1 MTTRPPSSP
10 KAQPATTQPIKPH
23 ALKSFFGKMR
33 ADKTPPPQPQAVT
46 PQPILPQAGK
56 TQTEPVKTGAAANA
70 PSGFPRTAGRSA
82 ILQRAG
88 QQAAETGRA
97 TPPIK
102 LPRLRKTRLR
112 ALPRP
117 VRWVLQG
124 TLALAFAGMLS
135 LAVIFLMVQRGP
147 ISVGFLVGPI
157 EDAIR
162 RELGTGRVEIE
173 SALLRLSEDGR
184 GIEFR
189 LANLRIKDAHG
200 AVLAETPLAGINLS
214 GAALMRGWLAPVSV
228 EFIRPTL
235 RLTTTRGGGIAL
247 AVSRPP
253 ESGARTVP
261 EPSVRPAPIT
271 APSDAPRQIDL
282 IAALQHTMTDFREG
296 DAASVYLRELG
307 LRDATL
313 TIEHDGQEVV
323 WHIPGFTIDVQH
335 FQKRSVIVGEGL
347 IGSPAGPWGLSFRTT
362 DSRKSKRVRIEAEI
376 AELVPR
382 SIAANLAFLP
392 GAGALD
398 MPVGGSAAID
408 ISAEGGIAAA
418 DLKLTLSPGR
428 LQLPDALGG
437 SVPVSGGALH
447 LSYDA
452 ADRRLVVNPS
462 ELIWGKSRA
471 TWSGHLTPGAGEN
484 GPWHFDLAT
493 REANLEGLALTEAA
507 VSGNIV
513 PQSGQTRIEKLALR
527 AGDAQL
533 ALSGGTIATPSGA
546 GLQLDG
552 HIRPLSLPSLL
563 SAWPKHLAP
572 ELAQWI
578 QTNVKK
584 GRIAGGTVRLAP
596 PPVIAERKGGAPA
609 AAAGLLAGVAL
620 ELDLQD
626 LSLTPLAGFIPLVMD
641 AARLR
646 LEGGRLDIA
655 SNQARLPLPSGK
667 QVALKDPRF
676 SIAQLETTP
685 AMAEVTLQ
693 SAGPA
698 STILELLDQEPLGLL
713 RSLGLDAHAIEGK
726 SEATIKATF
735 PTQSDLKTSDI
746 KAEGRIRVTDTRSK
760 GLLGGFDISGGTL
773 LLGLTDKALDAKGDL
788 LIAGVP
794 AKLTWQRIFN
804 APADRQP
811 PARLT
816 ATLDA
821 ADRDTLGLSV
831 NHMVQGDVPVVV
843 TLQQDAHGQTTTQI
857 EANLGAAEL
866 LFDTMAWRKAPG
878 RPALLQSNIVR
889 TKDGRTE
896 LQNFK
901 IIGDDIS
908 LDGTITLDAKNQMRA
923 FNFPAFAVN
932 VVTKLEMQG
941 RVRDDGVLDVKAKGT
956 AYDGR
961 AFFRSLFSSGQI
973 TEKALP
979 QAKHRPGLDL
989 SVDIDTIIGFTDTN
1003 LKNVH
1008 FSLKRRGDKIISLQA
1023 TGALS
1028 DSNVPVNA
1036 EIRVLNGTR
1045 LLQATSADAGSAFRM
1060 IGFYPNMRGGNGTLD
1075 VNLDGKGPAE
1085 KTGRLRASQFAILGD
1100 PVVSEV
1106 LQGSDEVRKGGR
1118 RVVRETV
1125 EFDHL
1130 DVPFSLGHGQVVLG
1144 ESTINGPLLGARL
1157 NGKVDYNKQS
1167 VFLEG
1172 TYVPL
1177 YGLNSIPN
1185 SIPIIGEILSG
1196 GRTGDGL
1203 FGITFQ
1209 VQGPMGRPQ
1218 VLVNPLSMLTPGL
1231 FRQIW
1236 ETNPQGQSVVP
1247 RAEVKPRL
1255 PAAQASSAEPQ
1266 TGDAAVRPAG
1276 GLGKASSSG
1285 PQRVDPAPASAARPE
1300 ATPRPAARER
1310 TPAKKQQED
1319 GQ

>member
-1 MTTRPPSSP
+1 MQGARTGPPP
-10 KAQPATTQPIKPH
+10 KAKPWR
-23 ALKSFFGKMR
+23 GK
-33 ADKTPPPQPQAVT
+33 
-46 PQPILPQAGK
+46 IL
-56 TQTEPVKTGAAANA
+56 
-70 PSGFPRTAGRSA
+70 RS
-82 ILQRAG
+82 
-88 QQAAETGRA
+88 
-97 TPPIK
+97 
-102 LPRLRKTRLR
+102 
-112 ALPRP
+112 LPRP

-135 LAVIFLMVQRGP
+135 LALVFLMVQRGP

-157 EDAIR
+157 EEAIR

-189 LANLRIKDAHG
+189 LANLRIKDANG
-200 AVLAETPLAGINLS
+200 AILAETPLAGINLS
-214 GAALMRGWLAPVSV
+214 GAALLRGWLAPVSV
-228 EFIRPTL
+228 EFIRPRL
-235 RLTTTRGGGIAL
+235 RLTTTPGGGIAL

-253 ESGARTVP
+253 ETGTRKTVETGAAPDTSTPDLNVLPARTVNAVQG
-261 EPSVRPAPIT
+261 SGVQGSGVQGT
-271 APSDAPRQIDL
+271 APADTPRQIDL
-282 IAALQHTMTDFREG
+282 IAALQNTMADFREG
-296 DAASVYLRELG
+296 DAASAYLRELG

-313 TIEHDGQEVV
+313 TIEHDGREVV

-335 FQKRSVIVGEGL
+335 YQKRSVIVGEGL
-347 IGSPAGPWGLSFRTT
+347 IGSPSGPWGLSFRTT
-362 DSRKSKRVRIEAEI
+362 DSKKSKRIRFEAEI

-392 GAGALD
+392 GAAALD
-398 MPVGGSAAID
+398 MPVGGSAAFE
-408 ISAEGGIAAA
+408 ISPEGGLAVA
-418 DLKLTLSPGR
+418 DVKLTLSPGR

-437 SVPVSGGALH
+437 SVPVLGGALH

-452 ADRRLVVNPS
+452 AERRLVVNPS
-462 ELIWGKSRA
+462 ELLWGKSRA
-471 TWSGHLTPGAGEN
+471 TWSGHLTPGNGES
-484 GPWHFDLAT
+484 GPWRFDLAA
-493 REANLEGLALTEAA
+493 RDANLEGLAVTEAA
-507 VSGNIV
+507 VTGSLV
-513 PQSGQTRIEKLALR
+513 PQSGHTRIEKLTLK
-527 AGDAQL
+527 AGDAL
-533 ALSGGTIATPSGA
+533 MTLSGGTIATPSGA

-552 HIRPLSLPSLL
+552 IIGPLSLSSLL
-563 SAWPKHLAP
+563 SVWPKHLAP

-578 QTNVKK
+578 HANVKK
-584 GRIAGGTVRLAP
+584 GRIAGGTVRLGP
-596 PPVIAERKGGAPA
+596 PPSSSAPLGVRKGSAPA
-609 AAAGLLAGVAL
+609 TTPASGTGTLATGLLAGVAL
-620 ELDLQD
+620 DLELQE
-626 LSLTPLAGFIPLVMD
+626 LSLTPLAGFVPLVAD
-641 AARLR
+641 TARLR
-646 LEGGRLDIA
+646 LEGGRLDIT
-655 SNQARLPLPSGK
+655 SLQARLPLPSGK

-676 SIAQLETTP
+676 SIAQVQAAS
-685 AMAEVTLQ
+685 AMAEATLQ
-693 SAGPA
+693 STGPA

-713 RSLGLDAHAIEGK
+713 RGLGIEAHALEGK
-726 SEATIKATF
+726 SEATIKATI
-735 PTQSDLKTSDI
+735 PVQSDLKTSDI

-773 LLGLTDKALDAKGDL
+773 LLGLTEKALDAKGDL
-788 LIAGVP
+788 LVAGVP

-804 APADRQP
+804 APAERQP

-831 NHMVQGDVPVVV
+831 NHMLQGDVPVAV

-866 LFDTMAWRKAPG
+866 LFETMAWRKAPG
-878 RPALLQSNIVR
+878 RPALLQSNILR

-901 IIGDDIS
+901 ITGDDIS
-908 LDGTITLDAKNQMRA
+908 LDGSVTLDAKNQLRA
-923 FNFPAFAVN
+923 FHFPAFAVN
-932 VVTKLEMQG
+932 VVTKLDLQG
-941 RVRDDGVLDVKAKGT
+941 RVRDDGVLDVKTKGT

-973 TEKALP
+973 TERALP
-979 QAKHRPGLDL
+979 QPKNRPGLDL
-989 SVDIDTIIGFTDTN
+989 SVEIDTIIGFTDTN
-1003 LKNVH
+1003 LKNVQ
-1008 FSLKRRGDKIISLQA
+1008 FSLKRRGDKIVALQA

-1028 DSNVPVNA
+1028 GSNVPVNA
-1036 EIRVLNGTR
+1036 EIRMQGGAR
-1045 LLQATSADAGSAFRM
+1045 LLHANSADAGSAFRL
-1060 IGFYPNMRGGNGTLD
+1060 IGFYPNMRGGNGALD

-1085 KTGRLRASQFAILGD
+1085 KTGRLRAEKFAILGD

-1106 LQGSDEVRKGGR
+1106 LQGPDEVRKGTR
-1118 RVVRETV
+1118 KVVRETV

-1157 NGKVDYNKQS
+1157 NGKVDYNMQT

-1209 VQGPMGRPQ
+1209 VQGAMGRPQ

-1255 PAAQASSAEPQ
+1255 PTAQASSAEPQ
-1266 TGDAAVRPAG
+1266 TGDSAVRPAG

-1285 PQRVDPAPASAARPE
+1285 PQRVDPVPTSAARPE
-1300 ATPRPAARER
+1300 AAPRPAARER
-1310 TPAKKQQED
+1310 TPSKKQQED